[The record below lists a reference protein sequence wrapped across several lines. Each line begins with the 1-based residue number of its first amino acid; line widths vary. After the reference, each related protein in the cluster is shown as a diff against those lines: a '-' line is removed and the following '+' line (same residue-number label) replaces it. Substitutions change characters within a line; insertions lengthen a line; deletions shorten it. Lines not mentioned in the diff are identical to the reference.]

1 MTNQYRLRYTEPS
14 TSSEQAVSGY
24 DATSK
29 ANKDYEMSTLKFELA
44 RMEAKIDIL
53 TALVMR
59 ADTKEIITNT
69 NKPSSAS
76 EHALCR
82 SMTIKQHVTVQLLIL
97 GRANKEIAEIINIGE
112 NTVKLHVRAVCKK
125 IGCKT
130 RGQAAL
136 VMSEI
141 LTRMDPSEYER
152 SSGGLPIDWASNLS
166 DPATDRYAALY
177 RTEGK

>member
-1 MTNQYRLRYTEPS
+1 
-14 TSSEQAVSGY
+14 
-24 DATSK
+24 
-29 ANKDYEMSTLKFELA
+29 MSTLKFELA

-59 ADTKEIITNT
+59 SDNKEVINRVDT
-69 NKPSSAS
+69 PSTAS

-141 LTRMDPSEYER
+141 LSRMDPSEYER
-152 SSGGLPIDWASNLS
+152 SSGGLPVDWASNLS
-166 DPATDRYAALY
+166 DHSTDKYAALY
-177 RTEGK
+177 RTVDK

>member
-1 MTNQYRLRYTEPS
+1 MRYKEPS
-14 TSSEQAVSGY
+14 ATSGHTVSGY
-24 DATSK
+24 DATIEAS
-29 ANKDYEMSTLKFELA
+29 KDYEISTLKFELA

-59 ADTKEIITNT
+59 SDNKEVINSID
-69 NKPSSAS
+69 KPSTAS

-97 GRANKEIAEIINIGE
+97 GCANKDIAKIINIGE

-125 IGCKT
+125 VGCKT

-152 SSGGLPIDWASNLS
+152 SSGGLPVDWASNLS
-166 DPATDRYAALY
+166 DHSTDKYAALY
-177 RTEGK
+177 RTVDK